1 MWDGGPTL
9 RGMLSASCTYGLRAM
24 AFLASRDP
32 GNYVPIRE
40 ISERLQI
47 SFHFLSKILHRLAA
61 EGLVETYRG
70 PNGGARLSRAPRA
83 ISVHDIVVAI
93 DGPGLFK
100 DCVLG
105 LPGCGEA
112 APCPMHAAWAGQ
124 RAELEASFQ
133 SQHLEQMASGYVDLG
148 ERL

>member
-1 MWDGGPTL
+1 
-9 RGMLSASCTYGLRAM
+9 M
-24 AFLASRDP
+24 AFLASGEP
-32 GNYVPIRE
+32 ESFVPIRQ
-40 ISERLQI
+40 ISERLNI
-47 SFHFLSKILHRLAA
+47 SFHFLSKILHRLTA

-70 PNGGARLSRAPRA
+70 PNGGARLSRSARA

-100 DCVLG
+100 ECVLG

-112 APCPMHAAWAGQ
+112 APCPMHVAWAGQ
-124 RAELEASFQ
+124 RAELEASFR
-133 SQHLEQMASGYVDLG
+133 SQHLEQMANGFLEDG